1 MLTDENKREKGEYQF
16 IQEKV
21 VPSKRKKWKRLLSMT
36 GTTLLLGAVFGLTAC
51 VVFYASAPWI
61 SKWLGK
67 TDSGGTPGEGI
78 WLPGGMNQ
86 NQEGTPGQNQPG
98 GSAPGNPSSPGG
110 IGGNPSEDVAHGDSA
125 SPGGTTGDPSVDS
138 MNPGNSDSLEGSSE
152 HVPGETGSGTEG
164 QKDPVIVEQRIEG
177 DLSDFK
183 NMYHEISQM
192 AEEVGKSVVQVT
204 NITNGIDWF
213 QNPYATEA
221 ETSGLILA
229 ADEKL
234 VYILVNYD
242 RIDKASEIR
251 ITFEQGVS
259 ASASFRDGDTDIGLA
274 VVTVRRSDLPERV
287 SEELQPAPLG
297 ESYSMEVGE
306 PVMALGNPNG
316 FQGSMLVGMVTN
328 RENYAHIPDNKLAL
342 FQTDMLLSK
351 EGEGII
357 VNMEGRIIGI
367 ITRKLEEDT
376 GLCTALSISR
386 INPLLEMLLNQTPR
400 SYLGVVG
407 MDLTENL
414 AERLSVTGGVY
425 VAEVKNGSPAAEAG
439 LRTGDVILQADGKQI
454 FTMLALNA
462 YLQERKPG
470 DEVTL
475 SVCRMVRED
484 AVTNDY
490 EILLGQKDIP
500 NK

>member
-1 MLTDENKREKGEYQF
+1 MLTDENRREKGEYQF

-21 VPSKRKKWKRLLSMT
+21 VPSKRKKWKRLLSLT
-36 GTTLLLGAVFGLTAC
+36 GTSLLLGAVFGLAAC
-51 VVFYASAPWI
+51 MVFYGAAPWI

-67 TDSGGTPGEGI
+67 AEQGEIPGEGI
-78 WLPGGMNQ
+78 WLPDGIDQNQ
-86 NQEGTPGQNQPG
+86 NDMPEKDGPKEPEDSDSQ
-98 GSAPGNPSSPGG
+98 GNA
-110 IGGNPSEDVAHGDSA
+110 EDLEDSA
-125 SPGGTTGDPSVDS
+125 KPEGSGEGNEDDTPEGEENPGTSLPLGGTDS
-138 MNPGNSDSLEGSSE
+138 
-152 HVPGETGSGTEG
+152 ETGG
-164 QKDPVIVEQRIEG
+164 QQEPVIVEQRIEG
-177 DLSDFK
+177 NLSDFK
-183 NMYHEISQM
+183 NIYHEISQM
-192 AEEVGKSVVQVT
+192 AEEIGKSVVQVT

-229 ADEKL
+229 VDEKL
-234 VYILVNYD
+234 VYILVSYD
-242 RIDKASEIR
+242 RIGKASEIR

-287 SEELQPAPLG
+287 SEELSPAPLG

-306 PVMALGNPNG
+306 PVLALGNPNG
-316 FQGSMLVGMVTN
+316 FQGSMLLGMVTN
-328 RENYAHIPDNKLAL
+328 RENYAYVPDNKLAL
-342 FQTDMLLSK
+342 FQTDMILSK
-351 EGEGII
+351 EGEGVI
-357 VNMEGRIIGI
+357 VNMDGRIIGI
-367 ITRKLEEDT
+367 ITRKLEENS
-376 GLCTALSISR
+376 GLCTALSISK

-407 MDLTENL
+407 MDLTETL

-425 VAEVKNGSPAAEAG
+425 IAEVKNASPAAEAG

-454 FTMLALNA
+454 FTMSALNA
-462 YLQERKPG
+462 YLQECKPG
-470 DEVTL
+470 DTIELT
-475 SVCRMVRED
+475 VCRMVRED

-490 EILLGQKDIP
+490 EIVLGQKDVP